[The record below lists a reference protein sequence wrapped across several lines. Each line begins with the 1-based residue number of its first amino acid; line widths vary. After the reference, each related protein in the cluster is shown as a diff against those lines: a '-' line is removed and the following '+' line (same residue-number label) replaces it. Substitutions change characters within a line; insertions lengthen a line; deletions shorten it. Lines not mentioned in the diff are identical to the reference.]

1 MAADAKRV
9 RAVFAGGVFR
19 PLEAVSLPE
28 NSEVEL
34 AVLDAGAF
42 DAWWEAHIARVRAR
56 GVVIAPDE
64 VDRDVAEAV
73 REARAERRP
82 GA

>member
-42 DAWWEAHIARVRAR
+42 DAWWEAHVARTCAR
-56 GVVIAPDE
+56 SPAVAADE
-64 VDRDVAEAV
+64 VDLDVAEAI
-73 REARAERRP
+73 REARAARRP